1 MNLPKSFYHF
11 STEFTKILLSFHT
24 YKQGIIPHIQTGWQV
39 TAHRKRNGVADTNA
53 FTGRKE
59 HPLFPPFTF
68 MQFPNFT
75 LSTAAL
81 QGPRFYEKRVRKG
94 IFVKHQP
101 HLPILSGS
109 NCRVRGRERKG
120 ERSGVGRCYRA
131 PEVIVKLYHRDLW
144 EGMETVAQRRVRR
157 SRPSRSTCR

>member
-1 MNLPKSFYHF
+1 MIDLLLTTFNKIPKILS
-11 STEFTKILLSFHT
+11 EFTKILLSFHT
-24 YKQGIIPHIQTGWQV
+24 YKQGGKWQPIEKGMAWP
-39 TAHRKRNGVADTNA
+39 TLMA

-59 HPLFPPFTF
+59 HLLFPPFTF

-131 PEVIVKLYHRDLW
+131 PEVIVKLYHCDLW

>member
-1 MNLPKSFYHF
+1 MIDLLLTIIVFSFKKIPKILS
-11 STEFTKILLSFHT
+11 EFTKILLSFHT
-24 YKQGIIPHIQTGWQV
+24 YKQGGKWQPIEKGMAWP
-39 TAHRKRNGVADTNA
+39 TLMA

-59 HPLFPPFTF
+59 HLLFPPFTF

-109 NCRVRGRERKG
+109 NCRPTQRGRERKG
-120 ERSGVGRCYRA
+120 ERSGVEWSG
-131 PEVIVKLYHRDLW
+131 
-144 EGMETVAQRRVRR
+144 
-157 SRPSRSTCR
+157 